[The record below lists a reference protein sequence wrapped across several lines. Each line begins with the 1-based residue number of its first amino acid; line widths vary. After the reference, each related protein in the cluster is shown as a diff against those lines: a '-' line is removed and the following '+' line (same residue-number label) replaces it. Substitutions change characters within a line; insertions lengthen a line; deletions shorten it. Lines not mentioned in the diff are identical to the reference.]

1 MEDGAAIAVEEVV
14 ATWEEEVEAAAAA
27 GRAHAGAAAA
37 WEMEE
42 GRIVVCRLIAAIRVG
57 EATRVEAATRVAI
70 REAAA

>member
-14 ATWEEEVEAAAAA
+14 ATWEEVVEAA
-27 GRAHAGAAAA
+27 GRARAGAEAA